1 MFFIIVGILVIAL
14 IVVAFMILSES
25 PVGALVAVALA
36 ISVGISGVYLYPKV
50 IIKLRE
56 AEGQAQLAQA
66 TANRRIQVEEAT
78 AARDSAVLLAE
89 AEVSRAKGVAEAN
102 QIVAEGLGGPEG
114 YLRYLY
120 IEGLKQAQNAGAQ
133 IIYVPTEAGLPIL
146 EAGRLR

>member
-1 MFFIIVGILVIAL
+1 MFFLILVVLVVAL
-14 IVVAFMILSES
+14 IVVAFVMSGQSLAAS
-25 PVGALVAVALA
+25 VAALVMAVV
-36 ISVGISGVYLYPKV
+36 VGVGGVYSYPKI

-78 AARDSAVLLAE
+78 AARDSAVMLAE

-102 QIVAEGLGGPEG
+102 RIVAEGLGGPEG

-146 EAGRLR
+146 EAGRLK

>member
-1 MFFIIVGILVIAL
+1 
-14 IVVAFMILSES
+14 MILSES
-25 PVGALVAVALA
+25 PIGSIVSLALA
-36 ISVGISGVYLYPKV
+36 IVVGVGGVYTYPKV

-78 AARDSAVLLAE
+78 AARDSAVMLAE

-102 QIVAEGLGGPEG
+102 RIVAEGLGGPEG

-146 EAGRLR
+146 EAGRFK